1 MTRIRLLILLTTF
14 SFCGRSIAQ
23 CSDVSLL
30 VSSSDTTYVQLY
42 HPALFLIPSGDA
54 NICYWT
60 VTTFSGELVHSDT
73 TSGDFEAQSF
83 SYFDHSVPVT
93 DSMKVTLI
101 IENPVEDITCAI
113 NDTLFWEET
122 EVIPGV
128 FFGSWA
134 ILSDNGGVEG
144 AAYSVTFQ
152 VDMSEVSDPFTT
164 PEVNGTFNDWCGGC
178 APMTD
183 DDADNI
189 WQITIDLEAGF
200 YEYKYA
206 ADTWTIQESLTPGDP
221 CTMTTDIFTNRTLD
235 VSEDMVLEAVCWGSC
250 EACETETTVYSV
262 TFMVNMNEVS
272 EDFTT
277 PEVNGTFND
286 WCGGCAPMTDD
297 DADNIWQITIDLE
310 EGSYEYKFAADTW
323 TIQESLTPGDPCT
336 VTADI
341 FTNRQLD
348 VFEDI
353 VLNAVCWGSC
363 EACDTTGGPT
373 SSSLFELNDQV
384 QLSPSVVDDGFVL
397 SGLTQTYSFSITDLN
412 GRLMDRYR
420 NVPAGQKIMTD
431 TYAPGLYILILTSE
445 TGEVIAMKKFFKE

>member
-1 MTRIRLLILLTTF
+1 
-14 SFCGRSIAQ
+14 
-23 CSDVSLL
+23 
-30 VSSSDTTYVQLY
+30 
-42 HPALFLIPSGDA
+42 
-54 NICYWT
+54 
-60 VTTFSGELVHSDT
+60 
-73 TSGDFEAQSF
+73 
-83 SYFDHSVPVT
+83 
-93 DSMKVTLI
+93 
-101 IENPVEDITCAI
+101 
-113 NDTLFWEET
+113 
-122 EVIPGV
+122 
-128 FFGSWA
+128 
-134 ILSDNGGVEG
+134 
-144 AAYSVTFQ
+144 
-152 VDMSEVSDPFTT
+152 TT

-384 QLSPSVVDDGFVL
+384 QLLPSVVDDGFVL

>member
-128 FFGSWA
+128 FFGNWA

-152 VDMSEVSDPFTT
+152 VDMSEVSDP
-164 PEVNGTFNDWCGGC
+164 
-178 APMTD
+178 
-183 DDADNI
+183 
-189 WQITIDLEAGF
+189 
-200 YEYKYA
+200 
-206 ADTWTIQESLTPGDP
+206 
-221 CTMTTDIFTNRTLD
+221 
-235 VSEDMVLEAVCWGSC
+235 
-250 EACETETTVYSV
+250 
-262 TFMVNMNEVS
+262 
-272 EDFTT
+272 FTT